1 MNTKTVNVLGTDY
14 SVIFANEQEE
24 PRLAGVDGFCD
35 DSTKEIFIDSLERID
50 KSCAKKNLEIS
61 KNKVLRH
68 EITHAFLCES
78 GLSECSDWATN
89 EEMVDWIARQGPKLM
104 EVWSAAKCL

>member
-1 MNTKTVNVLGTDY
+1 MCNQVSILGSNWDIHE
-14 SVIFANEQEE
+14 SDEIQE
-24 PRLAGVDGFCD
+24 PRLIGADGFCD
-35 DSTKEIFIDSLERID
+35 DSVKEIFVDSLKKID
-50 KSCAKKNLEIS
+50 KSCAKKNLES
-61 KNKVLRH
+61 YKKKVLRH

-104 EVWSAAKCL
+104 DAWSAAKCL